1 MKILDKDSGYCPSNF
16 NADFEK
22 VFGDGAVFV
31 TCKFN
36 DSVETF

>member
-1 MKILDKDSGYCPSNF
+1 MKILDKDPGYCPSTL

-22 VFGDGAVFV
+22 VFGDGAAFV